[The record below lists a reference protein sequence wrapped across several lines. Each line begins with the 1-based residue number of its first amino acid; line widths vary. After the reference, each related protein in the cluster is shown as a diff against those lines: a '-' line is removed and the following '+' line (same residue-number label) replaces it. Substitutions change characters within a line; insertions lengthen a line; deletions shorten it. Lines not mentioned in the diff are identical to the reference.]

1 MHLDGLYV
9 VDDDV
14 VVTRARDPHPQRA
27 RWRGFCFSGTRASM
41 RSSVP
46 LSMWSVAPVF
56 GWQDRR
62 AVYDSAWRARSDGC
76 LAPGPGLC
84 CARAWHLLL
93 TMTTAAA

>member
-14 VVTRARDPHPQRA
+14 VETRARDPHPQRA

-56 GWQDRR
+56 GVRCAGGWGRFFGLWASRQKRVR
-62 AVYDSAWRARSDGC
+62 LYGR
-76 LAPGPGLC
+76 LAPV
-84 CARAWHLLL
+84 LLS
-93 TMTTAAA
+93 